1 MYSGFSFFT
10 SGPSGRGSGSG
21 SSQRTVDQY
30 GKDRDKKRPLLLD
43 AVMGSQERAS
53 RSSSRLLQMPAEI
66 LAEIVNLLGDSKSA
80 LANLALV
87 NSDCRQLARTSQ
99 FAEVTFDYSA
109 RSKGLFAHLAKEA
122 GSQTTKPSIAACV
135 RRATFA
141 AHPSRDVDD
150 VLWAV
155 KSSSL
160 SEEDIQT
167 YIKLRNALAHGLSAM
182 PNLEALIWVYPL
194 ALDTAFFQLITQ
206 SKAQHVKLSRIMVNG
221 PPGSLEPPLLPS
233 TWPVFS
239 SLFRLCS
246 PTLESLRWSYKGSI
260 YSGES
265 HCISFGKDPI
275 SFPRLLELQL
285 EFVQLSDVEF
295 SSLFPPHLRAIQLS
309 GEITIEDAA
318 EDLCN
323 RNFPHLEAFA
333 IPRLPLH
340 PQFCKLITDFILRHQ
355 HVKKLYIHE
364 ADWVKGRDAHLDR
377 VIIPALTGHN
387 FSQLRSLSLA
397 WGGGSDED
405 DDHIPHNLRI
415 PKKSLLALEALTS
428 LEQLSLAVG
437 NQTGEEAQWAV
448 KHDKLLASLGKLQKL
463 KKLAL
468 SRDTYPIPLDEDD
481 RYSDDYYEAC
491 AVTDAEI
498 RDAKLRPELDIEED
512 LEGTGLDDEGSDD
525 DDMRDWTRAHRNRM
539 LSHAERYAAVLPELE
554 WMFCGRWPMGIVRDP
569 KNPAA
574 PVKAVPLSRSM
585 DECVTF
591 LKKTFGCEVSQT

>member
-1 MYSGFSFFT
+1 MSMYSGFSFFT
-10 SGPSGRGSGSG
+10 PGPSGSGSG
-21 SSQRTVDQY
+21 RGQRTVDQY

-43 AVMGSQERAS
+43 AVMGGQERVS
-53 RSSSRLLQMPAEI
+53 RSSSRLLQMPTEI

-122 GSQTTKPSIAACV
+122 GSQNTKRSIAACV

-141 AHPSRDVDD
+141 AHPSRDVND
-150 VLWAV
+150 VLWSL

-160 SEEDIQT
+160 SEEEIQT
-167 YIKLRNALAHGLSAM
+167 YIKLRNALAHGISAM

-194 ALDTAFFQLITQ
+194 ALDTAFFQLMTQ

-221 PPGSLEPPLLPS
+221 LPGSLEPPLLPS
-233 TWPVFS
+233 TWPIRSLDLELVMSEAYSSLARTYPPQADVVDQMSKFFS

-265 HCISFGKDPI
+265 HCIEFGEDPI
-275 SFPRLLELQL
+275 
-285 EFVQLSDVEF
+285 
-295 SSLFPPHLRAIQLS
+295 
-309 GEITIEDAA
+309 
-318 EDLCN
+318 
-323 RNFPHLEAFA
+323 
-333 IPRLPLH
+333 
-340 PQFCKLITDFILRHQ
+340 
-355 HVKKLYIHE
+355 
-364 ADWVKGRDAHLDR
+364 
-377 VIIPALTGHN
+377 
-387 FSQLRSLSLA
+387 SQLRSLSLA

-405 DDHIPHNLRI
+405 DDHIRHNLRI

-437 NQTGEEAQWAV
+437 NQTGQEAQWAV

-468 SRDTYPIPLDEDD
+468 SRDTYPIPLDADD

-498 RDAKLRPELDIEED
+498 RDAKLRPELDIAED
-512 LEGTGLDDEGSDD
+512 LEGTGLDDKGSDS
-525 DDMRDWTRAHRNRM
+525 DDMRHWTRAHRNRM

-554 WMFCGRWPMGIVRDP
+554 WMFCGRWPMGIERDF

-574 PVKAVPLSRSM
+574 PVKAVPLSRIEQDSSVNTVVASIAAI
-585 DECVTF
+585 C
-591 LKKTFGCEVSQT
+591 LPGSCYLLGCAGTAIVFRAGI